1 MSSPQQTLLR
11 VVSAFVACYGGG
23 LRLREVKILLLIQRA
38 SALGLGAH
46 ISELARETGTPV
58 ESVRRQLQQALKEG
72 LLRKAPDAV
81 DARVTRYFTT
91 EAGDAHWPLR
101 PMLILLDQLFGT
113 PPAQAGTQPCF
124 RALLA
129 LIDLLIDGYMGSI
142 RLRGAV
148 VALMVFDATATGIGV
163 SIGELASV
171 TGGPAE
177 TVRRTLAKHVKM
189 GHICFAKDPIDD
201 RRTLVVTANPAN
213 ERRRIEAMRQNI
225 ARIDWPRAGSGA
237 LLP

>member
-1 MSSPQQTLLR
+1 MNLAQQPLEH
-11 VVSAFVACYGGG
+11 VAFAFFACYGGD
-23 LRLREVKILLLIQRA
+23 LRLREVKILLLVQQA

-72 LLRKAPDAV
+72 LLRKVPDAE
-81 DARVTRYFTT
+81 DARVSRYFAT
-91 EAGDAHWPLR
+91 EAGDARWQLR
-101 PMLILLDQLFGT
+101 PTLTLLDQLYDCTPVQADRQPPFG
-113 PPAQAGTQPCF
+113 
-124 RALLA
+124 ALLA
-129 LIDLLIDGYMGSI
+129 LIDILINGYMGSI
-142 RLRGAV
+142 RLRGTV
-148 VALMVFDATATGIGV
+148 VALMVFNATRAGTGV
-163 SIGELASV
+163 SIGEVARV
-171 TGGPAE
+171 TGAPAE

-201 RRTLVVTANPAN
+201 RKTLVVTANPAS
-213 ERRRIEAMRQNI
+213 ELRRIEAMRQNI